1 MIVTN
6 PLLHEDNNPF
16 VQGKKEKK
24 KSDFSSFSSSSQ
36 KGKKKL
42 LTASKTMSS
51 LLGVF
56 LNGME
61 HKNNS
66 KKTIQNY
73 AHRLQR
79 AIEYF

>member
-36 KGKKKL
+36 RRKKMP
-42 LTASKTMSS
+42 TASKTMSS